1 MSLSSLLERYRL
13 LARKRSETLL
23 EVQQARHEIASIED
37 RIGDLKD
44 SGVAFDARD
53 IVRAKDKKK
62 RLLEDV
68 AKKEHSVRLLVRS
81 CLRRVATR
89 TMQIRRA
96 WTSSRPKQSGHWPKC

>member
-62 RLLEDV
+62 RLLEAV
-68 AKKEHSVRLLVRS
+68 AQKEHEVRLLDADMDTARMEVTY
-81 CLRRVATR
+81 VED
-89 TMQIRRA
+89 
-96 WTSSRPKQSGHWPKC
+96 